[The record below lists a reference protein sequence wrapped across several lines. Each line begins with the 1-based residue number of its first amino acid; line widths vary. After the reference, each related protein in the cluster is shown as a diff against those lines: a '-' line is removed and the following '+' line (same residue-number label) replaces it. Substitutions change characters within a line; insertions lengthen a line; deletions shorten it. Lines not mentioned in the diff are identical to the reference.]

1 MTSAKHISY
10 AHAAQTRSGW
20 AVIRVMENVTGRTRM
35 LRRARGFQ
43 AELEQGQSFWNVM
56 TERYGLTL
64 DIQAGALS
72 NIPTHGPVVLVAN
85 HPYGILDGLMLGHI
99 LDQTRGDF
107 RVLANDVFR
116 RAPALADVILPI
128 SFDATKEAAQCN
140 IQTRAEAHKF
150 LLGGG
155 AMGVFPGGTVSTRAN
170 RRMPA
175 MDPSWRTFTAKMI
188 MKSRATVIP
197 IHFEGANSG
206 AFQLASQIHSTLRMG
221 LLIREF
227 RKRVDQPVV
236 VSIGTPLTPQDM
248 APFAKDP
255 KGCMDFLRKSTYELS
270 QGPCD
275 PSLLGYDFDIKG
287 KGAQDHGSR
296 RI

>member
-128 SFDATKEAAQCN
+128 SFDATKEAAQRN

-155 AMGVFPGGTVSTRAN
+155 RNGRVPRRN
-170 RRMPA
+170 RF
-175 MDPSWRTFTAKMI
+175 DPCEQTDAGDGSVVADLYRQDDHEVPRDSYSNSFRRRKLWR
-188 MKSRATVIP
+188 IP
-197 IHFEGANSG
+197 VGEPN
-206 AFQLASQIHSTLRMG
+206 
-221 LLIREF
+221 
-227 RKRVDQPVV
+227 P
-236 VSIGTPLTPQDM
+236 
-248 APFAKDP
+248 
-255 KGCMDFLRKSTYELS
+255 
-270 QGPCD
+270 
-275 PSLLGYDFDIKG
+275 
-287 KGAQDHGSR
+287 
-296 RI
+296 